1 MCQLGFEGIVSK
13 RLGSPSL
20 RALTALGQE
29 QEPAAGSVETV
40 GLVLTVVILA
50 YGIVALA
57 LTIGRWALK
66 GLRSSRIGSRSA
78 VFLRWWT
85 R

>member
-1 MCQLGFEGIVSK
+1 
-13 RLGSPSL
+13 
-20 RALTALGQE
+20 
-29 QEPAAGSVETV
+29 
-40 GLVLTVVILA
+40 LVWTILA

-78 VFLRWWT
+78 VFFT
-85 R
+85 MAGAMT